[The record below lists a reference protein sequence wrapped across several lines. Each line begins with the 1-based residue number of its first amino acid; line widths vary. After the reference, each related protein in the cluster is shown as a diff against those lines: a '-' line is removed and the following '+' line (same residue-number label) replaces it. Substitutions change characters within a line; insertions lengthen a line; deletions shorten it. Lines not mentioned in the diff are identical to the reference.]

1 MRKYTAGPWKLVDLG
16 ISIIDL
22 IDGRFV
28 IKAQE
33 APGGIGH
40 TIGGLGLEEEANAR
54 LIAAAPELLEA
65 LKPLGEIA
73 KDMDFE
79 FMLHDGG
86 KLGFFLNR
94 EHIRAITIA
103 IAKAEQP

>member
-1 MRKYTAGPWKLVDLG
+1 MSKYTAGPWKSVDLG

-40 TIGGLGLEEEANAR
+40 TIGGLGLEEEANSR
-54 LIAAAPELLEA
+54 LIAAAPEMAEMLLKVWNNEGFERFQVRDL
-65 LKPLGEIA
+65 LK
-73 KDMDFE
+73 
-79 FMLHDGG
+79 
-86 KLGFFLNR
+86 
-94 EHIRAITIA
+94 
-103 IAKAEQP
+103 KAGVL